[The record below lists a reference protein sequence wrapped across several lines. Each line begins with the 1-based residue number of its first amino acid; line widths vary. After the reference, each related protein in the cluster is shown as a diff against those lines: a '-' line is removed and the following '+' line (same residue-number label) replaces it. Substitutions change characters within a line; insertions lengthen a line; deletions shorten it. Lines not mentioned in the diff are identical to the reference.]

1 MTPADD
7 LDLLREEAERAMC
20 RWHELREAH
29 RELADRLQVADN
41 ARCDA
46 LTRYYVALADSLAR
60 ADGLDSARR

>member
-1 MTPADD
+1 VTPDED
-7 LDLLREEAERAMC
+7 LDPLREEAERAMC

-29 RELADRLQVADN
+29 REMTKRLQVADN